1 MNIRPIRYKIL
12 MLRYLLGISA
22 IAVFVTGCS
31 KDIYSQLPRSTTIIP
46 PWYSNIPQLANSF
59 GFQNLGTAVS
69 PSVLYLSDN
78 NANDGDILS
87 IALNGQVVNQN
98 IRITTPDAGPPHAIS
113 MALKQGQN
121 QVDILCV
128 SDPGGGCTLQ
138 AEISNTT
145 AGTGLTTINQD
156 PIPEGEYASFIV
168 EYKPY

>member
-1 MNIRPIRYKIL
+1 

-31 KDIYSQLPRSTTIIP
+31 KNHYSQLPRSTTIIP

-113 MALKQGQN
+113 MTLNQGQN

-128 SDPGGGCTLQ
+128 TDPGGGCTLQ

-145 AGTGLTTINQD
+145 AGAGLTTINQD
-156 PIPEGEYASFIV
+156 PVPEGEYASFIV
-168 EYKPY
+168 EYKPN

>member
-1 MNIRPIRYKIL
+1 MATIPAGHKIL

-31 KDIYSQLPRSTTIIP
+31 KDTYSQLPRSTTIIP
-46 PWYSNIPQLANSF
+46 PWYSNTPQMANSF

-69 PSVLYLSDN
+69 PSILYLSDN

-87 IALNGQVVNQN
+87 IALNGQVVTEN
-98 IRITTPDAGPPHAIS
+98 IRISTPDAGPPHAIS
-113 MALKQGQN
+113 MALNQGQN

-128 SDPGGGCTLQ
+128 SDPGGGCTLK
-138 AEISNTT
+138 AEISNTS

-156 PIPEGEYASFIV
+156 PIPEGKYASFIV